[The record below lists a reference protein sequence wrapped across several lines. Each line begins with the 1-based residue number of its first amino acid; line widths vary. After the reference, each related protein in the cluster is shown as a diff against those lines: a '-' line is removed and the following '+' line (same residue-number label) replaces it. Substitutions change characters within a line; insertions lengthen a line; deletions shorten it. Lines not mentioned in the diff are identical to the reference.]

1 MLDALRQP
9 WPWWV
14 AGPLIGAIAAALLAV
29 GNRHFGVSSNLRH
42 LCALAAPRRVEYFRY
57 DWRRLGLWN
66 LTFLA
71 GILAG
76 GWIAGRWLPGP
87 PEVALAADTRAALA
101 ELGLRDFT
109 GLVPSE
115 LISWA
120 SARRARGLL
129 LLLGGGALVGFGT
142 AYAGGCTSGHGIL
155 GLATFQRAS
164 LLAVAGFFAGGLAA
178 THLLLPLLR

>member
-14 AGPLIGAIAAALLAV
+14 AGPLVGLIAAALLVV

-42 LCALAAPRRVEYFRY
+42 LCALVAPRRIEYFRY

-66 LTFLA
+66 LAFLC

-76 GWIAGRWLPGP
+76 GWIAARWLPGP
-87 PEVALAADTRAALA
+87 PEPALAASTRAALA
-101 ELGLRDFT
+101 DLGLRDFS
-109 GLVPSE
+109 GLVPRE
-115 LISWA
+115 LISWSSVA
-120 SARRARGLL
+120 GGHGLL
-129 LLLGGGALVGFGT
+129 LLLAGGVLVGFGT

-155 GLATFQRAS
+155 GLATFQRPS